1 MYFLGIDT
9 SCYTTSVAVA
19 DAQGNILLDRR
30 SPLCVPEQ
38 ARGLRQSEMVFQHIK
53 NLSELF
59 PQGYT
64 QIKAVAASTAPRPAE
79 GSYMPVFRVAESFGK
94 AAAYSAGA
102 AFYALSH
109 QHAHIGAAML
119 GANQLFDGD
128 FLALHVSGGTTDVLQ
143 VKAKENLIQSI
154 QMLGKSSD
162 ITAGQLID
170 RIGVTLGH
178 AFPAGAAVSALAAG
192 GEAAHLNF
200 TIQGLNA
207 SFSGVETEVRR
218 RLQQGMRPEDA
229 AATILLC
236 VAKVLNRL
244 IIRARQQTG
253 IERVLLFGGVMRSE
267 WIRDYLQ
274 KKQRGLIFSGIDYA
288 SDNACGLAAQAALHY
303 CYEKERADNGGD
315 NY

>member
-19 DAQGNILLDRR
+19 DAQGNIVLDRR
-30 SPLCVPEQ
+30 TLLCVPEQ

-94 AAAYSAGA
+94 AAAYAAGA

-119 GANQLFDGD
+119 GTELMFDGS

-143 VKAKENLIQSI
+143 VSAEHNRIQSI
-154 QMLGKSSD
+154 QTLGQCSD

-170 RIGVTLGH
+170 RIGVALGN
-178 AFPAGAAVSALAAG
+178 AFPAGAAVSALAAE

-207 SFSGVETEVRR
+207 SFSGAETEVRR
-218 RLQQGMRPEDA
+218 RLRQGMRPEDA
-229 AATILLC
+229 AATVLLYTAKILN
-236 VAKVLNRL
+236 KL
-244 IIRARQQTG
+244 IERARQQTG

-267 WIRDYLQ
+267 WIRAYLQ
-274 KKQRGLIFSGIDYA
+274 KKQQGLIFSGIDYA
-288 SDNACGLAAQAALHY
+288 SDNACGLAVQAALHY
-303 CYEKERADNGGD
+303 FYQERGTDNVSD
-315 NY
+315 NH